1 MIKSDVM
8 KEIYQEYLPEI
19 KKILRAVISV
29 NTHVPEEAMTADLL
43 GTDRKGHGVVIRDDG
58 LIVTIGYLIHE
69 AEHIWIGVDEDTMV
83 PGYAIGYDYDSGLG
97 LVKATLPL
105 NCPSIPIGKSA
116 DINTG
121 DPVFIA
127 GSKGIRET
135 IESRV
140 IAKQEFAGRWEYVLD
155 EAIYTAPA
163 HPNWAGAA
171 LLDQNGKL
179 CGIGSLLIQDINSDN
194 EDDLANVFVP
204 IDLLTPVI
212 DDLCQYGRRQTPPR
226 PWLGLFVH
234 DDNHQLLIS
243 GVYRGCPGDR
253 AGLIPGDIIV
263 SVNGIAPSGLANFF
277 RQVWSLGSAGVGV
290 PLTIMRD
297 GKLHNVVVHSSER
310 NAYLKKETI
319 N

>member
-1 MIKSDVM
+1 M
-8 KEIYQEYLPEI
+8 KETYETYLPEI
-19 KKILRAVISV
+19 KKILSAVISIT
-29 NTHVPEEAMTADLL
+29 THVPEEAMTAELL
-43 GTDRKGHGVVIRDDG
+43 GTERKGHGVVIRNDG

-69 AEHIWIGVDEDTMV
+69 AESIWIGINNDSVV
-83 PGYAIGYDYDSGLG
+83 PGYAIGYDYESGLG
-97 LVKATLPL
+97 LVKPGLPL
-105 NCPSIPIGKSA
+105 DCPSITLGRSA
-116 DINTG
+116 DLRIG

-135 IESRV
+135 IEARV

-171 LLDQNGKL
+171 LLDQHGRL
-179 CGIGSLLIQDINSDN
+179 CGIGSLLLQDVNSDN

-204 IDLLTPVI
+204 IDTITPVI
-212 DDLCQYGRRQTPPR
+212 DDLCRYGRRKTPPR

-234 DDNHQLLIS
+234 EDANQLLVS
-243 GVYRGCPGDR
+243 GVYRGCPGDK
-253 AGLIPGDIIV
+253 AGLIPGDVIV
-263 SVNGIAPSGLANFF
+263 SVNGMAPSGLASFF
-277 RQVWSLGSAGVGV
+277 RQVWSLGSAGVEV

-297 GKLHNVVVHSSER
+297 GKLHNVIVRSSER

>member
-1 MIKSDVM
+1 M
-8 KEIYQEYLPEI
+8 KETYEQYLPEI
-19 KKILRAVISV
+19 KKILSSVVSIS
-29 NTHVPEEAMTADLL
+29 TRVPEEAMTAELL
-43 GTDRKGHGVVIRDDG
+43 GTERKGHGAVIRTDG

-69 AEHIWIGVDEDTMV
+69 AENIWIGINDGSMV
-83 PGYAIGYDYDSGLG
+83 EGYAIGYDYESGLG
-97 LVKATLPL
+97 LVKASSPL
-105 NCPSIPIGKSA
+105 DCPSISIGHSA
-116 DINTG
+116 TLKIG

-135 IESRV
+135 IEARV

-171 LLDQNGKL
+171 LLDQHGKL
-179 CGIGSLLIQDINSDN
+179 CGIGSLLLQDVNSDN

-204 IDLLTPVI
+204 IDTIMPVI
-212 DDLCQYGRRQTPPR
+212 DDLCQYGRRKTPPR

-234 DDNHQLLIS
+234 DYEEQLLIS
-243 GVYRGCPGDR
+243 GVYRGCPGDK
-253 AGLIPGDIIV
+253 AGLIPGDVIV
-263 SVNGIAPSGLANFF
+263 SVNGMAPSGLANFF
-277 RQVWSLGSAGVGV
+277 RQVWSLGSAGVDV